1 MAFEVT
7 RLDPAAARD
16 GWVTRRRKR
25 PSAQPSEWPISDEF
39 TQTIHSDD
47 DIVAARERGRAL
59 ARVIGFSSVDQAYV
73 ATAISE
79 LSRNMLAYA
88 DGGEIRMRIVDNGR
102 ARGVT
107 IVASDAGPGIAD
119 LDTALADGFST
130 SGGLGLGLP
139 GVRRLM
145 DRFDIESDLGRGT
158 TVSVTK
164 WSHVGRHTTAA

>member
-1 MAFEVT
+1 MSLELT
-7 RLDPAAARD
+7 RASRHGTRDLWIAR
-16 GWVTRRRKR
+16 GRRRGQ
-25 PSAQPSEWPISDEF
+25 AQPAEWPISDEF

-47 DIVAARERGRAL
+47 DIVTARERGRAL
-59 ARVIGFSSVDQAYV
+59 ARVIGFSSVDQAYI

-107 IVASDAGPGIAD
+107 IVAHDSGPGIAD
-119 LDTALADGFST
+119 LEAALADGFST

-145 DRFDIESDLGRGT
+145 DRFDIESDVGHGT
-158 TVSVTK
+158 IVSVTK
-164 WSHVGRHTTAA
+164 WSRVGRNTAA